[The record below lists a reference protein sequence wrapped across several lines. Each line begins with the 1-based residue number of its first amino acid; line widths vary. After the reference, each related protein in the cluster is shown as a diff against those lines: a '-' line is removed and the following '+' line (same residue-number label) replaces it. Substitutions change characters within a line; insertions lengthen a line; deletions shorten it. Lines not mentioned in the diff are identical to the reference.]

1 MSEIITGVLAVLLG
15 LLLCFRGSGA
25 LRILLAIW
33 GAFIGFGVGAVA
45 VTQLTG
51 QEYLGTVAGWA
62 GAIVGALVFGALAY
76 LFYAVAVILGFGAMG
91 FVLGQTVAAAVGA
104 EEPWVLTVVGV
115 VAGVVLALLAIA
127 TNLPELVL
135 IVISAFAGASIT
147 VAGLMVLL
155 DMLDVGSLVGGADVS
170 LADHPAWYVG
180 HLVLA
185 VVGILVQLRRSR
197 RRSPG
202 TVRQSWAASS
212 R

>member
-1 MSEIITGVLAVLLG
+1 MSDVITGVLAVLLG

-62 GAIVGALVFGALAY
+62 AAIVGALVLAALAY
-76 LFYAVAVILGFGAMG
+76 LFYAVAVVLGFGAMG

-104 EEPWVLTVVGV
+104 EEPWVLTAAGVVG
-115 VAGVVLALLAIA
+115 GVVLAVIAIA

-135 IVISAFAGASIT
+135 VVISAFAGASIT
-147 VAGLMVLL
+147 IAGLMLLL
-155 DMLDVGSLVGGADVS
+155 DMRDVESLVRADVS
-170 LADHPAWYVG
+170 LADHPAWYLG
-180 HLVLA
+180 YLVLA
-185 VVGILVQLRRSR
+185 VVGIVVQLRRSR
-197 RRSPG
+197 RGQRG

>member
-25 LRILLAIW
+25 LRILLALW

-45 VTQLTG
+45 VAGLTG
-51 QEYLGTVAGWA
+51 EEYLGTVVGWA
-62 GAIVGALVFGALAY
+62 GAIIGALVFAALAY
-76 LFYAVAVILGFGAMG
+76 LFYAVAVVLGFGAMG

-104 EEPWVLTVVGV
+104 EEPWVLTAVGV

-135 IVISAFAGASIT
+135 IVLSAFAGASIT

-155 DMLDVGSLVGGADVS
+155 DMLDVESLVGAHVS
-170 LADHPAWYVG
+170 VADHPAWYIG

-197 RRSPG
+197 RRSLG

>member
-1 MSEIITGVLAVLLG
+1 MTEVITGVLAVLLG

-25 LRILLAIW
+25 LRILLALW
-33 GAFIGFGVGAVA
+33 GAFIGFGLGAVA

-62 GAIVGALVFGALAY
+62 GAIVGALVLAALAY

-104 EEPWVLTVVGV
+104 EQPWVLTTAGLVV
-115 VAGVVLALLAIA
+115 GVVLALLAIV

-135 IVISAFAGASIT
+135 IVLSAFAGASIT

-155 DMLDVGSLVGGADVS
+155 DMLDVESLVGAELS
-170 LADHPAWYVG
+170 PAHHPAWYVG

-185 VVGILVQLRRSR
+185 AVGILVQLRRSR

>member
-45 VTQLTG
+45 VTQLTD

-62 GAIVGALVFGALAY
+62 GAIVGALVFAALAY

-104 EEPWVLTVVGV
+104 DEPWVITTVGLV
-115 VAGVVLALLAIA
+115 VGVVLALLAIA

-135 IVISAFAGASIT
+135 IIVSAFAGASIT
-147 VAGLMVLL
+147 VAGVMVLL
-155 DMLDVGSLVGGADVS
+155 GMLDVESLVGAEVS

-185 VVGILVQLRRSR
+185 VAGILGQLSRSR

-202 TVRQSWAASS
+202 TVRESWAAPS